1 MIDIII
7 FFIIIIIKIFLFP
20 TSQSTD
26 FEVHRNWKAIT
37 NSLPISKWY
46 FYSKN
51 KWTLDYPPL
60 FAYMEYILGKLSKFF
75 DPNITDLDS
84 INYDSF
90 ICKTFMRG
98 TVLLGDLFLFFSL
111 KFLSRS
117 LNLSFNKFLI
127 LLISIQFY
135 AGLVI
140 IDNMHFQY
148 NGILFG
154 LFFISLGYIAKKKY
168 THGAIFYIICLCM
181 KHIFIY
187 FAAAY
192 FIFYLQYIIINN
204 IQKGKYKFMIAN
216 IIYIGLGIYAVLQLT
231 FLPFIAISIRKED
244 LSQLIQIKDR
254 LFPVQRGLL
263 HTYWAPNFWALYS
276 FADKILYFVHDKFS
290 GKYKFID
297 KIFDFILKFKDNKDN
312 DYKRNTSS
320 IGASENGVSKETG
333 FDIMPDINIKITNI
347 IIVTFIIIYYI
358 KYFYQ
363 RSHNK
368 ERKIKNRKSME
379 FIKHCIFS
387 NLIFFNFGY
396 QVHEKAFLN
405 ISLLALIYYIL
416 QKDNEEELLNKK
428 RMEINKKYKYKY
440 FDILSNT
447 SIFIIVIGILAQLPL
462 IHEPKD
468 YFVKISL
475 SVSYFIFCKTL
486 IFNKKDFNS
495 LCMTSIIV
503 FGYITF
509 SLMLDFFVTFQNI
522 FDYDISFPGVQVLEI
537 INSKF
542 PFLFLMFYSV
552 FNSTF
557 TQIIFILLF
566 F

>member
-1 MIDIII
+1 M
-7 FFIIIIIKIFLFP
+7 
-20 TSQSTD
+20 
-26 FEVHRNWKAIT
+26 
-37 NSLPISKWY
+37 
-46 FYSKN
+46 
-51 KWTLDYPPL
+51 
-60 FAYMEYILGKLSKFF
+60 GLS
-75 DPNITDLDS
+75 
-84 INYDSF
+84 Y
-90 ICKTFMRG
+90 
-98 TVLLGDLFLFFSL
+98 
-111 KFLSRS
+111 
-117 LNLSFNKFLI
+117 NKFLV

-154 LFFISLGYIAKKKY
+154 LFFISLGYIAEKKY
-168 THGAIFYIICLCM
+168 TLGAIFYTICLCM

-187 FAAAY
+187 FAPAY
-192 FIFYLQYIIINN
+192 FIFYLQYIIKNN
-204 IQKGKYKFMIAN
+204 IQKEKYRSMITN
-216 IIYIGLGIYAVLQLT
+216 IISIGLGIFAVLQLT
-231 FLPFIAISIRKED
+231 FLPFMAISIRKKD

-276 FADKILYFVHDKFS
+276 FVDKILYFVHDKLS
-290 GKYKFID
+290 KKYKFIE
-297 KIFDFILKFKDNKDN
+297 KIFDFILKFKDNKEN
-312 DYKRNTSS
+312 IYKRNTSS

-333 FDIMPDINIKITNI
+333 FDIMPDINMKITNI

-368 ERKIKNRKSME
+368 ERKIKNRKIME

-405 ISLLALIYYIL
+405 ISLLALIYYIQL
-416 QKDNEEELLNKK
+416 KDNEEEYLSKK
-428 RMEINKKYKYKY
+428 RMEINKKNKY
-440 FDILSNT
+440 FDILKFT
-447 SIFIIVIGILAQLPL
+447 SIIIIVIGILAQLPL
-462 IHEPKD
+462 IHETKD
-468 YFVKISL
+468 YSVKIGL
-475 SVSYFIFCKTL
+475 SISYFIFCKTL

-495 LCMTSIIV
+495 YCMTSIIV

-509 SLMLDFFVTFQNI
+509 SLILDFFVTFKNI
-522 FDYDISFPGVQVLEI
+522 FDYDISFPGVQVLEK

-552 FNSTF
+552 FNATF
-557 TQIIFILLF
+557 TQIIFILSYF
-566 F
+566 

>member
-1 MIDIII
+1 MIDKVI

-75 DPNITDLDS
+75 DPNITNLDS
-84 INYDSF
+84 INYDSLV
-90 ICKTFMRG
+90 CKTFMRG
-98 TVLLGDLFLFFSL
+98 TVLLGDLFLYFSI
-111 KFLSRS
+111 KFLSKNI
-117 LNLSFNKFLI
+117 NLSFNKFLV
-127 LLISIQFY
+127 LLISILFY

-140 IDNMHFQY
+140 VDNMHFQY

-154 LFFISLGYIAKKKY
+154 LFFVSLGYIAKKKY
-168 THGAIFYIICLCM
+168 THGAVFYAICLCM

-187 FAAAY
+187 FAPAY
-192 FIFYLQYIIINN
+192 FIFYFQHIIINN
-204 IQKGKYKFMIAN
+204 IKKGNYKSLMIN
-216 IIYIGLGIYAVLQLT
+216 VINIGLGIYAVLQLT
-231 FLPFIAISIRKED
+231 FLPFIVISIQKKN

-276 FADKILYFVHDKFS
+276 FADKILYFIHDKLS
-290 GKYKFID
+290 KKYKFIE
-297 KIFDFILKFKDNKDN
+297 KIFDFILKFKDNKDIN
-312 DYKRNTSS
+312 NKRNTSS

-347 IIVTFIIIYYI
+347 IIVAFIIIYYI
-358 KYFYQ
+358 KYFCQ
-363 RSHNK
+363 ISNNK
-368 ERKIKNRKSME
+368 TRKIKNRKIME

-416 QKDNEEELLNKK
+416 LKDNEEEYLIKK
-428 RMEINKKYKYKY
+428 KAEIKKYHY
-440 FDILSNT
+440 FDILT
-447 SIFIIVIGILAQLPL
+447 
-462 IHEPKD
+462 
-468 YFVKISL
+468 
-475 SVSYFIFCKTL
+475 
-486 IFNKKDFNS
+486 
-495 LCMTSIIV
+495 
-503 FGYITF
+503 
-509 SLMLDFFVTFQNI
+509 
-522 FDYDISFPGVQVLEI
+522 
-537 INSKF
+537 
-542 PFLFLMFYSV
+542 
-552 FNSTF
+552 
-557 TQIIFILLF
+557 
-566 F
+566 

>member
-1 MIDIII
+1 MIDITIL
-7 FFIIIIIKIFLFP
+7 FIIIIIKIFLFP

-60 FAYMEYILGKLSKFF
+60 FAYMEYILGKLSKYF
-75 DPNITDLDS
+75 DPNITNLDK
-84 INYDSF
+84 IDYDSF
-90 ICKTFMRG
+90 RCKTFMRG
-98 TVLLGDLFLFFSL
+98 TVLLGDLFLFFSI

-117 LNLSFNKFLI
+117 MNLSFNKYI
-127 LLISIQFY
+127 VLLISIQFY

-154 LFFISLGYIAKKKY
+154 LFFISLGFIAKKKY
-168 THGAIFYIICLCM
+168 ILGAIFYAICLCM

-187 FAAAY
+187 FAPAY
-192 FIFYLQYIIINN
+192 FIFYFQYIIINN
-204 IQKGKYKFMIAN
+204 IQKGKYKQMIIN
-216 IIYIGLGIYAVLQLT
+216 IIYIGLGIYSVLQLT
-231 FLPFIAISIRKED
+231 FLPFIAISIRKKD

-263 HTYWAPNFWALYS
+263 HTYWAPNFWAIYS
-276 FADKILYFVHDKFS
+276 FADKILYFVNDKLS
-290 GKYKFID
+290 QKYKFIE
-297 KIFDFILKFKDNKDN
+297 KIFDFILKFKGNKDTN
-312 DYKRNTSS
+312 YKRNTSS

-368 ERKIKNRKSME
+368 IIKMKNRKIME
-379 FIKHCIFS
+379 FIKHCIYS

-396 QVHEKAFLN
+396 QVHEKALLN

-416 QKDNEEELLNKK
+416 LKDSEEEYLNKK
-428 RMEINKKYKYKY
+428 RMEINKKYKYKN
-440 FDILSNT
+440 FDIFTYL
-447 SIFIIVIGILAQLPL
+447 SIFIIVIGVLAQLPL
-462 IHEPKD
+462 IHEPED
-468 YFVKISL
+468 YFIKIGL
-475 SVSYFIFCKTL
+475 SISYFILCKTL

-495 LCMTSIIV
+495 FPMTSIII
-503 FGYITF
+503 FGYISF
-509 SLMLDFFVTFQNI
+509 SLLLDFLVTFQNY
-522 FDYDISFPGVQVLEI
+522 FDYDISFPGIEVLEK
-537 INSKF
+537 INIKF
-542 PFLFLMFYSV
+542 PFLFLMYYSV
-552 FNSTF
+552 FNATF